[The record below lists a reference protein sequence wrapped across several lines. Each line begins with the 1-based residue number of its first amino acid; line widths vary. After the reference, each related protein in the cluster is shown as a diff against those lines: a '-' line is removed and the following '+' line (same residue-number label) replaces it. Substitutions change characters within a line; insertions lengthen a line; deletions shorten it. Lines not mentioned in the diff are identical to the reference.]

1 MALER
6 VPVFLSGCVHSMLLL
21 ETGVVFLIYWSA
33 QAYAGATVSIFFRLR
48 GPPPSD
54 PPLEPNVQ
62 IYVYVLF
69 NLNL

>member
-1 MALER
+1 MGFSFIYASLKHPE
-6 VPVFLSGCVHSMLLL
+6 LLP
-21 ETGVVFLIYWSA
+21 GVSLIYWSA
-33 QAYAGATVSIFFRLR
+33 QAFAGATVSSSFRLR

-69 NLNL
+69 NLNM